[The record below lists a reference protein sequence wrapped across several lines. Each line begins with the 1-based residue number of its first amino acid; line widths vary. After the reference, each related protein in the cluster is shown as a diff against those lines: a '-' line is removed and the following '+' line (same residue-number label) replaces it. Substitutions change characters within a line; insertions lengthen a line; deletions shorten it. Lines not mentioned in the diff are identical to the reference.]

1 MWSADPPSWTGPL
14 TVMYV
19 MLLRTTRRE
28 RGWGRKEGG
37 TTGGVFL
44 RSQVRIYKYLRDLSL
59 FLYFFFFFFFFLCG
73 GGVCVCVC
81 LSSLQASAGT
91 EFQVQLS
98 AEYPYFGSFSERFL
112 LLIFARKTHIYH
124 HHHPPPPP
132 HSSFSRY
139 WLSPGSF
146 FSVVEGLSPGIFE
159 PSFLPSFQKPDFN
172 PGRKEEG
179 EVQAVLWDETLLL
192 I

>member
-28 RGWGRKEGG
+28 RGWGRKEGR
-37 TTGGVFL
+37 TTGGFFL
-44 RSQVRIYKYLRDLSL
+44 RSQGRIYKYLRDLSL

-73 GGVCVCVC
+73 GGVCICVC

-124 HHHPPPPP
+124 HHHPPP
-132 HSSFSRY
+132 
-139 WLSPGSF
+139 SPLLLLTLLVIARQF
-146 FSVVEGLSPGIFE
+146 FFGGGRPVTWDLRA
-159 PSFLPSFQKPDFN
+159 FLPSLLPETGFQSGTK
-172 PGRKEEG
+172 GRG
-179 EVQAVLWDETLLL
+179 RSAGG
-192 I
+192 IMG

>member
-73 GGVCVCVC
+73 GGVCICVC

-98 AEYPYFGSFSERFL
+98 AEYPYFGSFSGRFL

-124 HHHPPPPP
+124 HHHPPPPTP
-132 HSSFSRY
+132 PSHAIGYRPAVFFRWWKACHLGSSS
-139 WLSPGSF
+139 L
-146 FSVVEGLSPGIFE
+146 
-159 PSFLPSFQKPDFN
+159 PSFLPSRNRISIRDE
-172 PGRKEEG
+172 RKREKCRRYYG
-179 EVQAVLWDETLLL
+179 MKHSS
-192 I
+192 